1 MYNKVWYKIFLI
13 ILKYIPAIITIFYVL
28 NTFLSFVGIDTFW
41 MSYVSGISIL
51 TWIFLYVSSFVFNY
65 CIYHRLFLYYI
76 ALNDI
81 ITIIDYHYKI
91 PVTNETLFM
100 LHSILLGIFVILI
113 VIKYVT
119 NHKKNTTK
127 NSRQYRFR

>member
-1 MYNKVWYKIFLI
+1 
-13 ILKYIPAIITIFYVL
+13 
-28 NTFLSFVGIDTFW
+28 

-65 CIYHRLFLYYI
+65 CIYHKLFLYYI

-91 PVTNETLFM
+91 PIKNETLFM